1 MRQNVLNASNS
12 QTISSTKKQ
21 RIPKHS
27 VPSEPSDQNTK
38 LLALAEQVAHFGS
51 WEWDVSKPRAVWSTE
66 MFRIFGLEPQA
77 EGLTLEEF
85 RSFIH
90 PDDLEA
96 ITRKMQN
103 AFTGSKLNQKS
114 EINYRIFRHDG
125 SIRII
130 HSQRQVKELTEEG
143 KLKVVVGVDQDVTE
157 QWLATKLSTE
167 NSKLLALAEE
177 VAHFGSWEL
186 NTGQPRAKWSPGM
199 FSIFGVTPRAQGFN
213 WEEYLSFIHPDDRE
227 AANKN
232 AQTMLN
238 ASLNHRESFD
248 YRIIRPNG
256 EVRVINSQRQVK
268 EVDAKGKS
276 TVVFGVDQDVTEQ
289 KHAEESLKKSEE
301 RFRAVAEAAN
311 VMVYETDVESGKV
324 RILQGLEQ
332 LMGFKPEEVDASV
345 EWVLSRMHP
354 DDTTNVMETFNDA
367 INNPSI
373 DRYVL
378 EYRVLHKNDKYI
390 IVKDTAKAI
399 KNGNGKTLSFIGGI
413 RDITQRRLDQEKLEQ
428 YSKHLEELVKQ
439 RTKQLLDYERLAA
452 IGQVAGMVGHDIRNP
467 LQALISE
474 LYLIKTE
481 LADLPQNQNKQN
493 ITESIDSAEQN
504 ISYINKIVADL
515 QDYSRKLNPEYQ
527 QVDLE
532 DLIVNVFKTISIPNK
547 IQLSFNIKP
556 LPKLTVDPIFLQ
568 RALTN
573 LVNNAIQA
581 MPNGGKLEISGS
593 TQDGFVCLT
602 IADTGV
608 GISEE
613 VKTKLFTPMFTTK
626 AKGQGLGLAVVKRLV
641 EAQGGSI
648 GFESALGVGTK
659 FLIKIP
665 LIKGRD
671 KNF

>member
-1 MRQNVLNASNS
+1 M
-12 QTISSTKKQ
+12 
-21 RIPKHS
+21 
-27 VPSEPSDQNTK
+27 
-38 LLALAEQVAHFGS
+38 
-51 WEWDVSKPRAVWSTE
+51 
-66 MFRIFGLEPQA
+66 
-77 EGLTLEEF
+77 
-85 RSFIH
+85 
-90 PDDLEA
+90 
-96 ITRKMQN
+96 
-103 AFTGSKLNQKS
+103 
-114 EINYRIFRHDG
+114 
-125 SIRII
+125 
-130 HSQRQVKELTEEG
+130 
-143 KLKVVVGVDQDVTE
+143 
-157 QWLATKLSTE
+157 
-167 NSKLLALAEE
+167 
-177 VAHFGSWEL
+177 
-186 NTGQPRAKWSPGM
+186 
-199 FSIFGVTPRAQGFN
+199 
-213 WEEYLSFIHPDDRE
+213 
-227 AANKN
+227 
-232 AQTMLN
+232 
-238 ASLNHRESFD
+238 
-248 YRIIRPNG
+248 
-256 EVRVINSQRQVK
+256 
-268 EVDAKGKS
+268 
-276 TVVFGVDQDVTEQ
+276 
-289 KHAEESLKKSEE
+289 
-301 RFRAVAEAAN
+301 
-311 VMVYETDVESGKV
+311 
-324 RILQGLEQ
+324 
-332 LMGFKPEEVDASV
+332 
-345 EWVLSRMHP
+345 
-354 DDTTNVMETFNDA
+354 
-367 INNPSI
+367 
-373 DRYVL
+373 
-378 EYRVLHKNDKYI
+378 
-390 IVKDTAKAI
+390 
-399 KNGNGKTLSFIGGI
+399 SFIGGI

-532 DLIVNVFKTISIPNK
+532 DLIVDVFKTISIPNK
-547 IQLSFNIKP
+547 IQLSFNLKP

-581 MPNGGKLEISGS
+581 MPNGGKLVISGS

-608 GISEE
+608 GISDE

-665 LIKGRD
+665 LIKGAD